1 MQHVFC
7 GASLTALPGA
17 PQAEASGDSKKD
29 SPGSL
34 AATSSADAVKVQHK
48 GRFEV
53 YDSDAS
59 ASSEVRARRA
69 PRAMPG
75 VAAVSHRCCAAQGT
89 KVRKGRFMVEESSD
103 GDSVR
108 AACQR

>member
-1 MQHVFC
+1 M
-7 GASLTALPGA
+7 
-17 PQAEASGDSKKD
+17 QAEASGEPKKD

-34 AATSSADAVKVQHK
+34 AATASADAVKVQHK

-53 YDSDAS
+53 YDSEAS
-59 ASSEVRARRA
+59 ASSEARAHRLMRARA
-69 PRAMPG
+69 LHPSLMLPFA
-75 VAAVSHRCCAAQGT
+75 AAQST

-108 AACQR
+108 SACQLNPAVT